1 MRKLKILKFICLI
14 FACFTLAGGIY
25 LLTNETSYNSEI
37 ADETEAWYHKKTY
50 YFTVYYSNGSST
62 WYNSKYK
69 GADGVSRNA
78 GTLTA
83 TLTYTGS
90 NFAGD
95 EDWYCGNSSKEN
107 AEKVHSISE
116 SVTQGS
122 QAKVYGKR
130 DAGFILG
137 GPYSTDLKW
146 TVSFSPAS
154 GFECYSSF
162 YNNGA
167 ISFQSSKT
175 SSTSCSSSS
184 ASKSG
189 TATVSISTSSG
200 NIDDYYYY
208 YTYVR
213 PKAYTVS
220 YNLGYT
226 NTTHSTKSVRVYNYY
241 TLPTAPTR
249 TGYTF
254 DGWYTSSSGGT
265 KVTSS
270 TLMTKKYSHT
280 LYAHWTAHSY
290 KISYNLD
297 GGSKNGSY
305 WPTTATYGTA
315 FNVSNPTRT
324 GYSFRGWTAT
334 GINTSTAKYGS
345 TKSSATNSW
354 TSGTTL
360 VYYSSYMGFNNL
372 TPTNNGTVT
381 LKANWE
387 ANGYTL
393 TANANGG
400 SIPSTSGWTGTGT
413 TSTKTVKYDST
424 YGTLPTPTRTGYT
437 FAGWW
442 TASSGGNQVSSS
454 TKMNSTSGATIYAH
468 WTPNIYKITLDKQS
482 GSEGTDEIY
491 LKYNTAWCSNSSGT
505 ATITSITK
513 PTRTGYTFGG
523 YYTDKNGAGTQI
535 INASGS
541 ITGSKTYIASA
552 DTLYAKW
559 TANTYSIVYDANG
572 GSGSMSNQSMTYDKA
587 SNLTTNTYTRQG
599 YYFVGWSKT
608 KLGVQSTILTSDIY
622 KDEASVNNLATSG
635 SITLYAVWLDT
646 WANHVTTPTGSGS
659 STSPYIIDSAE
670 DLAWM
675 INNHG
680 SALKYFK
687 QTKAINLSEYNWY
700 PIGTGDKP
708 FKGVYDGQGF
718 AIDNINIP
726 NITNAGNKK
735 IQSNVG
741 LFGFVNSATITNI
754 YLTNANV
761 YGNDGVGLIA
771 SNSTNTT
778 INANVIENC
787 KIYAENK
794 FGALVAISTS
804 GTIKNNLIYVTTS
817 GGTSTSG
824 LYNGSITIDSNLVE
838 ENGKR
843 SKTLGSF
850 TDWAKV
856 FNRLLPDDIVW
867 IGEVESSKAT
877 SSDIES
883 WINGTLD

>member
-270 TLMTKKYSHT
+270 TLMTKTYSHT

-324 GYSFRGWTAT
+324 GYSFRG
-334 GINTSTAKYGS
+334 
-345 TKSSATNSW
+345 
-354 TSGTTL
+354 
-360 VYYSSYMGFNNL
+360 
-372 TPTNNGTVT
+372 
-381 LKANWE
+381 
-387 ANGYTL
+387 
-393 TANANGG
+393 
-400 SIPSTSGWTGTGT
+400 
-413 TSTKTVKYDST
+413 
-424 YGTLPTPTRTGYT
+424 
-437 FAGWW
+437 
-442 TASSGGNQVSSS
+442 
-454 TKMNSTSGATIYAH
+454 
-468 WTPNIYKITLDKQS
+468 
-482 GSEGTDEIY
+482 
-491 LKYNTAWCSNSSGT
+491 
-505 ATITSITK
+505 
-513 PTRTGYTFGG
+513 
-523 YYTDKNGAGTQI
+523 
-535 INASGS
+535 
-541 ITGSKTYIASA
+541 
-552 DTLYAKW
+552 
-559 TANTYSIVYDANG
+559 
-572 GSGSMSNQSMTYDKA
+572 
-587 SNLTTNTYTRQG
+587 
-599 YYFVGWSKT
+599 
-608 KLGVQSTILTSDIY
+608 
-622 KDEASVNNLATSG
+622 
-635 SITLYAVWLDT
+635 
-646 WANHVTTPTGSGS
+646 
-659 STSPYIIDSAE
+659 
-670 DLAWM
+670 
-675 INNHG
+675 
-680 SALKYFK
+680 
-687 QTKAINLSEYNWY
+687 
-700 PIGTGDKP
+700 
-708 FKGVYDGQGF
+708 
-718 AIDNINIP
+718 
-726 NITNAGNKK
+726 
-735 IQSNVG
+735 
-741 LFGFVNSATITNI
+741 
-754 YLTNANV
+754 
-761 YGNDGVGLIA
+761 
-771 SNSTNTT
+771 
-778 INANVIENC
+778 
-787 KIYAENK
+787 
-794 FGALVAISTS
+794 
-804 GTIKNNLIYVTTS
+804 
-817 GGTSTSG
+817 
-824 LYNGSITIDSNLVE
+824 
-838 ENGKR
+838 
-843 SKTLGSF
+843 
-850 TDWAKV
+850 
-856 FNRLLPDDIVW
+856 
-867 IGEVESSKAT
+867 
-877 SSDIES
+877 
-883 WINGTLD
+883 